1 MKFNL
6 KNLILAFTIL
16 AFIFLVY
23 TSESLKPTETFQAT
37 FFDVGQGDAMLFQ
50 TPKNIKILIDG
61 GRDNKIINE
70 LGKYLSWLD
79 RDIDIVIATH
89 DDADH
94 IFGLVQVLE
103 KYNVKILFVSL
114 PNSSNPIMQKVID
127 TAKDR
132 NIKIITVEK
141 PGQIETEDG
150 VTLKFL
156 FPTTNQDM
164 VEDGNNASIV
174 TQIIYQDK
182 KILSTGDLGILGE
195 KYLVNLY
202 GNELKSN
209 ILKLGHHGSN
219 TSTSAEFLQKVR
231 PEVAI
236 VSAGRQNQFGHP
248 HESVISL
255 VKNFGIQIRQTQ
267 TEGNIHFEF

>member
-1 MKFNL
+1 
-6 KNLILAFTIL
+6 
-16 AFIFLVY
+16 
-23 TSESLKPTETFQAT
+23 LKPTETFQAT